1 MSTEYLVDKNKD
13 SIDVFCMGVKSV
25 FMLTCLTSEVIICM
39 LHNTPRCS
47 SNSHV

>member
-25 FMLTCLTSEVIICM
+25 FMLTCLTSEFSEFCNNLYV
-39 LHNTPRCS
+39 T
-47 SNSHV
+47 